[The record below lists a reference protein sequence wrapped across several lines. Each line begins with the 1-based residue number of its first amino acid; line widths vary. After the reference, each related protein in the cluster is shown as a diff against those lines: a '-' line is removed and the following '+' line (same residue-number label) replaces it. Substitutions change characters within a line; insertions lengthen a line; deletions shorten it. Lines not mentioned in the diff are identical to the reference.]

1 MLTMSINVMGQYNPA
16 NPAEPGAA
24 YRSYTLELAADPVGG
39 GTFSIAATSQQTE
52 GTTFWVQANVAANF
66 QFVNWTEDG
75 EVTSTTARFQY
86 TMPSHN
92 AKLTAHYL
100 YAPGNPG
107 EPAQAVIPEKPVYA
121 PLYLT
126 ASPAA
131 GGSFSIASGNSYE
144 VGKAVSVRANPA
156 SNFRFVNWTDA
167 TGAEVSTSATY
178 SYTMLSADEGNS
190 LTANFSYEPGNP
202 AEPVQRLYHKVFLLS
217 SPAGGGTFNVASG
230 NEYEE
235 GTNQTFRANP
245 SQWYAF
251 VNWTDEDGNVVS
263 TNANY
268 TLTMPTEDLTLTANF
283 IYNYNPANPAE
294 PASVTT
300 AAANVYGMTVNAV
313 AGQTVSYPVYMEN
326 TSEIGNMTVVLTF
339 PEGFSAQPDG
349 AALAERATGKNLS
362 VTPLEGNAYRF
373 DITGGTAIT
382 SANGKLFEVPVVVS
396 AEAETDQTYAVSVT
410 NAAKINAD
418 ESKVMLNKRD
428 GYIYVEQMREDGLY
442 ASFTFDKLQNRIKFN
457 NQSSDK
463 ALDWTWNF
471 GDGTS
476 SIERDPMHIYASPGY
491 YDVTLTVRGETGTDM
506 SMMTVYV
513 NERASWRVDGTL
525 FLDTEQKGVRY
536 FTSLGSLLEFMS
548 ASPIA
553 SDVTVMVK
561 EGETFGSP
569 LTSEEIT
576 QLTTIKNRLADN
588 GYTLTLRRNGT
599 ATGETTVGFG
609 TDGEVISTEVA
620 ELFAALGQNL
630 QLDGVML
637 KLWGIRFDPT
647 QIDGAGEQTVR
658 SGEATTEVDFTM
670 ISPDLTFTWTAV
682 GAFEMLS
689 GYEPEGTGN
698 IGTMTIVSESAADEQ
713 IMYNVVGKKG
723 DETFCEFT
731 HTITVKPVL
740 SGEFTQLSPA
750 NDSKVES
757 TTVTLTWNSIQ
768 NAVYDVYLWNAANQR
783 PATPLAEGITTL
795 SVTSSNF
802 LQNNKLYKW
811 QVVARNATQ
820 QIESDVQSFTVKML
834 PDLHVTAVSVDG
846 SLEAGKSAVIRWTV
860 RNDGNG
866 DTDADWKD
874 RLWLV
879 PDVYGGT
886 NQTNCVLLTTKA
898 NVKTLAA
905 GEEYEG
911 MAEVTLTE
919 EQYGNYYLL
928 VAADMNSVTGIEWGS
943 VGGSIVNPY
952 APVAHPTLVDEYAY
966 LYATTSGSQ
975 VEESGEIATHSDNFF
990 YLKATIDMPQMTD
1003 EDWELLQAAYA
1014 EMGNGEGWTNKWDFT
1029 PERHTV
1035 ETLPGVSILGG
1046 HVVSINLSNN
1056 GLTGNFPYTLLS
1068 LPNLETLNISEN
1080 QLTGELSTEFTAEG
1094 SQLRALNISSNQLE
1108 GNIGAFAQKLA
1119 ALKTLYAAD
1128 NKLTDV
1134 SPALSEDISTVT
1146 LDRQTMDAEV
1156 TVYADHLS
1164 AADVWAQIPSM
1175 LLYDPL
1181 TRTYAT
1187 ELSLLCEDGGSGFS
1201 TVLTVNEDDI
1211 QTLIPQPSTLIPITM
1226 TAKALGGSDTPTGS
1240 SLKVKF
1246 AYLYPRLSLADDED
1260 NTLAIATAAE
1270 AATPYNVTLAGRT
1283 IYGDGAWNSLC
1294 LPFSIADISQTP
1306 LSGMD
1311 VRELVSAEVE
1321 DVSLKLTFAKDITS
1335 IEAGKPY
1342 IVRFTG
1348 SDVVE
1353 PEFQGVTLTTADN
1366 SFTGTDGDVTFKG
1379 TFAPV
1384 EISAEGDAT
1393 KLYINSGNRLSWPNG
1408 AMTIGAQRAYFQLN
1422 NDLVAVEDDAAGAKS
1437 IISFYIDYGDGEI
1450 VDYTTGVEIIHNA
1463 EFIIQN
1469 NSWHT
1474 LDGRRL
1480 SGKPSKGGMYIYK
1493 GKKLIIK

>member
-1 MLTMSINVMGQYNPA
+1 
-16 NPAEPGAA
+16 
-24 YRSYTLELAADPVGG
+24 
-39 GTFSIAATSQQTE
+39 
-52 GTTFWVQANVAANF
+52 
-66 QFVNWTEDG
+66 
-75 EVTSTTARFQY
+75 
-86 TMPSHN
+86 
-92 AKLTAHYL
+92 
-100 YAPGNPG
+100 
-107 EPAQAVIPEKPVYA
+107 
-121 PLYLT
+121 
-126 ASPAA
+126 
-131 GGSFSIASGNSYE
+131 
-144 VGKAVSVRANPA
+144 
-156 SNFRFVNWTDA
+156 
-167 TGAEVSTSATY
+167 
-178 SYTMLSADEGNS
+178 
-190 LTANFSYEPGNP
+190 
-202 AEPVQRLYHKVFLLS
+202 
-217 SPAGGGTFNVASG
+217 
-230 NEYEE
+230 
-235 GTNQTFRANP
+235 
-245 SQWYAF
+245 
-251 VNWTDEDGNVVS
+251 
-263 TNANY
+263 
-268 TLTMPTEDLTLTANF
+268 
-283 IYNYNPANPAE
+283 
-294 PASVTT
+294 
-300 AAANVYGMTVNAV
+300 
-313 AGQTVSYPVYMEN
+313 
-326 TSEIGNMTVVLTF
+326 
-339 PEGFSAQPDG
+339 
-349 AALAERATGKNLS
+349 
-362 VTPLEGNAYRF
+362 
-373 DITGGTAIT
+373 
-382 SANGKLFEVPVVVS
+382 
-396 AEAETDQTYAVSVT
+396 
-410 NAAKINAD
+410 
-418 ESKVMLNKRD
+418 
-428 GYIYVEQMREDGLY
+428 
-442 ASFTFDKLQNRIKFN
+442 
-457 NQSSDK
+457 
-463 ALDWTWNF
+463 
-471 GDGTS
+471 
-476 SIERDPMHIYASPGY
+476 
-491 YDVTLTVRGETGTDM
+491 
-506 SMMTVYV
+506 
-513 NERASWRVDGTL
+513 
-525 FLDTEQKGVRY
+525 
-536 FTSLGSLLEFMS
+536 
-548 ASPIA
+548 
-553 SDVTVMVK
+553 
-561 EGETFGSP
+561 
-569 LTSEEIT
+569 
-576 QLTTIKNRLADN
+576 
-588 GYTLTLRRNGT
+588 
-599 ATGETTVGFG
+599 
-609 TDGEVISTEVA
+609 
-620 ELFAALGQNL
+620 
-630 QLDGVML
+630 
-637 KLWGIRFDPT
+637 
-647 QIDGAGEQTVR
+647 
-658 SGEATTEVDFTM
+658 
-670 ISPDLTFTWTAV
+670 
-682 GAFEMLS
+682 
-689 GYEPEGTGN
+689 
-698 IGTMTIVSESAADEQ
+698 
-713 IMYNVVGKKG
+713 
-723 DETFCEFT
+723 
-731 HTITVKPVL
+731 
-740 SGEFTQLSPA
+740 
-750 NDSKVES
+750 
-757 TTVTLTWNSIQ
+757 
-768 NAVYDVYLWNAANQR
+768 
-783 PATPLAEGITTL
+783 
-795 SVTSSNF
+795 
-802 LQNNKLYKW
+802 
-811 QVVARNATQ
+811 
-820 QIESDVQSFTVKML
+820 
-834 PDLHVTAVSVDG
+834 
-846 SLEAGKSAVIRWTV
+846 
-860 RNDGNG
+860 
-866 DTDADWKD
+866 
-874 RLWLV
+874 
-879 PDVYGGT
+879 
-886 NQTNCVLLTTKA
+886 
-898 NVKTLAA
+898 
-905 GEEYEG
+905 
-911 MAEVTLTE
+911 
-919 EQYGNYYLL
+919 
-928 VAADMNSVTGIEWGS
+928 
-943 VGGSIVNPY
+943 
-952 APVAHPTLVDEYAY
+952 
-966 LYATTSGSQ
+966 
-975 VEESGEIATHSDNFF
+975 
-990 YLKATIDMPQMTD
+990 MPQMTD
-1003 EDWELLQAAYA
+1003 EDWAVLQAAYA

-1134 SPALSEDISTVT
+1134 SPALSEDITTVT

-1437 IISFYIDYGDGEI
+1437 ITSFYIDYGDGEI

-1474 LDGRRL
+1474 LDGRKL